1 MVRSVM
7 ERLRVRPRYVLM
19 PAALL
24 LVAGGVYFW
33 IANTWEAGDASATP
47 EAISAGPA
55 TPAPAARRGGR
66 EQKFDSRK
74 HLFSPDVVQVA
85 VAPVRQ
91 TDFPT
96 YLSGLGTV
104 YAYNTV
110 DTMAQVDGV
119 IQQMKF
125 VEGQDVKIGDPLV
138 ILDATPYQAKV
149 EQFQGL
155 KAKAEAALANAKS
168 NLWRDQQL
176 LSHNFVSQKV
186 TDGEQALVDQY
197 TAEVAEYGA
206 EIKYWQAQV
215 DFTMIRSPINGRTG
229 IRHVDPGNL
238 IRAQQHVNIVTVT
251 QMQPIS
257 VIITLPSKLLA
268 ETGNSPGISSLPV
281 LAYSQNGRTLLDRGQ
296 LVAVDNEVDVATGT
310 IKLKAEFPNAKY
322 KLWPGDYVDCRIEVD
337 KGQGALTIP
346 VAAVRHGAN
355 GDFVWLVKP
364 DGTAEH
370 RRVTVKQTRGDTA
383 LIERGLAPTDRVVTE
398 GQYHL
403 QPGSR
408 IEVVNKVDDREAEI
422 SGE

>member
-1 MVRSVM
+1 M
-7 ERLRVRPRYVLM
+7 RPRYVLM

-33 IANTWEAGDASATP
+33 LANSWYSGDASATP
-47 EAISAGPA
+47 ETMSAEPA
-55 TPAPAARRGGR
+55 NPAPAARRGGR
-66 EQKFDSRK
+66 EQKFDTRK
-74 HLFSPDVVQVA
+74 HLFNPDVVQVT

-91 TDFPT
+91 TDFPI

-155 KAKAEAALANAKS
+155 KAKAEAALVNAKS

-186 TDGEQALVDQY
+186 TDSEQALVDQY
-197 TAEVAEYGA
+197 TAELAEYGA

-215 DFTMIRSPINGRTG
+215 DFTLIRSPINGRTG

-268 ETGNSPGISSLPV
+268 ETGNRRVSAACRCWPIRKTAARYLTVASWLRSTTRSMLRPARSSSRRNFPTPSTNCGPAITSIAASRWIRAKVRLPFRSLQSGTGRMAISS
-281 LAYSQNGRTLLDRGQ
+281 G
-296 LVAVDNEVDVATGT
+296 
-310 IKLKAEFPNAKY
+310 
-322 KLWPGDYVDCRIEVD
+322 W
-337 KGQGALTIP
+337 
-346 VAAVRHGAN
+346 
-355 GDFVWLVKP
+355 
-364 DGTAEH
+364 
-370 RRVTVKQTRGDTA
+370 
-383 LIERGLAPTDRVVTE
+383 
-398 GQYHL
+398 
-403 QPGSR
+403 
-408 IEVVNKVDDREAEI
+408 
-422 SGE
+422 